1 MSAPVF
7 KDDPLAYIIYWLHWI
22 MATFGMGWSQAWAFW
37 REVDPDTGMTQ
48 YQTVQYLEETQT
60 PREQEAERKSLI
72 AAEYTYTKSKE
83 TAERQEAAQKLI
95 KEETRR
101 QQEEFS
107 KMDEAEKAKAL
118 REQDEIEERNQFKQE
133 KAQAE
138 NRSRTRS
145 ARNTVN
151 TARTEPE
158 PTLVPRTP
166 TPDPKYIV
174 EPVESKAQQDY
185 ERQKIEKAE
194 GIVSRE
200 PDSAAGTPVTDMSA
214 YDQYEARRLL

>member
-22 MATFGMGWSQAWAFW
+22 IATFGMGWSQALAFW

-60 PREQEAERKSLI
+60 PREQEAERKSQIAGQAAYEHYKPIAEEKEKQDKLYREV
-72 AAEYTYTKSKE
+72 AAEM
-83 TAERQEAAQKLI
+83 Q
-95 KEETRR
+95 
-101 QQEEFS
+101 

-138 NRSRTRS
+138 NQSRTHS

-151 TARTEPE
+151 TARIDPE
-158 PTLVPRTP
+158 PTPVPRTP
-166 TPDPKYIV
+166 TPDPKYII

-185 ERQKIEKAE
+185 ERAKIEKAE
-194 GIVSRE
+194 TLTSKE